1 MRIVRSLVMA
11 ATLSSLAGAAF
22 AQDAGMAAI
31 GARQALMKMQA
42 YYLGQL
48 GMMAQGKVPYDAKAA
63 AIAANGLEAI
73 SSVDFG
79 SLFPKGTDNAA
90 EPKSKALP
98 AAWASMD
105 DFVAKYG
112 DLHKASLTLQAQA
125 GNGLDALKANFGPV
139 AGTCGACHKEYRAA
153 N

>member
-1 MRIVRSLVMA
+1 MRIVRSLVIA
-11 ATLSSLAGAAF
+11 ATLTSLAGAAF
-22 AQDAGMAAI
+22 AQDAGKAAI

-63 AIAANGLEAI
+63 TIAANGLEAI
-73 SSVDFG
+73 SSVDFAT
-79 SLFPKGTDNAA
+79 LFPQGSDNAA
-90 EPKSKALP
+90 DPQTKALP
-98 AAWASMD
+98 AIWTSMD
-105 DFVAKYG
+105 DFVSKYA